1 MNKEQQHLE
10 SEFKKCNPSVYFDEE
25 KGIYR
30 KSYRGRRW
38 KGLKKLS
45 NKKLRKSKSEK
56 PSKKEFD
63 IDWIYF

>member
-1 MNKEQQHLE
+1 MTEQEYL
-10 SEFKKCNPSVYFDEE
+10 KKKYEQGSKGVYFDSR

-30 KSYRGRRW
+30 RFYRGRRW
-38 KGLKKLS
+38 KYLKKLS
-45 NKKLRKSKSEK
+45 SHKLRRSKSEK

>member
-1 MNKEQQHLE
+1 MTEQEYL
-10 SEFKKCNPSVYFDEE
+10 KKKRQKGSKGVYFDSS

-30 KSYRGRRW
+30 RIYRGRRW
-38 KGLKKLS
+38 KMLKKVS
-45 NKKLRKSKSEK
+45 NHKLRHSKNDK